1 MGICIEILY
10 NLFTEAKNSGI
21 SCTATATIA
30 KELMDAG
37 KSSTAEAII
46 SQKSP
51 VKKVA
56 VAESVETSPSKIEP
70 NNNNIGEAK
79 PSSQPQSHGGI
90 RATDQLLYL
99 ADLLHFE
106 VFLCKFFFIQMSSI
120 SFFPLVLQ
128 VQFDDFPRG
137 NHKDYLTLASLN
149 TDPPQMFHGSGS
161 SLEASKNQA
170 ALAAL
175 KALSELGLDN
185 VNKPRDQPTKSI
197 LSNGKSN

>member
-1 MGICIEILY
+1 MKCIY
-10 NLFTEAKNSGI
+10 NSFTEAKSSGI

-70 NNNNIGEAK
+70 NNNNIGEVK
-79 PSSQPQSHGGI
+79 PSSQPQSHGSN
-90 RATDQLLYL
+90 RATQQLLYL

-106 VFLCKFFFIQMSSI
+106 VFF
-120 SFFPLVLQ
+120 V
-128 VQFDDFPRG
+128 
-137 NHKDYLTLASLN
+137 
-149 TDPPQMFHGSGS
+149 
-161 SLEASKNQA
+161 
-170 ALAAL
+170 
-175 KALSELGLDN
+175 
-185 VNKPRDQPTKSI
+185 
-197 LSNGKSN
+197 

>member
-1 MGICIEILY
+1 MKCIY
-10 NLFTEAKNSGI
+10 NSFTEAKSSGI

-70 NNNNIGEAK
+70 NNNNIGEVK
-79 PSSQPQSHGGI
+79 PSSQPQSHGGN
-90 RATDQLLYL
+90 RATQQLLYL

-106 VFLCKFFFIQMSSI
+106 VFLCKLFFYSNELDFIFSACFAGSI
-120 SFFPLVLQ
+120 
-128 VQFDDFPRG
+128 R
-137 NHKDYLTLASLN
+137 
-149 TDPPQMFHGSGS
+149 
-161 SLEASKNQA
+161 
-170 ALAAL
+170 
-175 KALSELGLDN
+175 
-185 VNKPRDQPTKSI
+185 
-197 LSNGKSN
+197 